1 MGGKTNPYFASIR
14 NIHTLNMNY
23 LLRTKLR
30 FENNFNRNNRNI
42 MMKSVRATF
51 ILIPIFG
58 LQFLLLPMRP
68 KSVGS
73 LSMSHSLLSWVELS
87 LAEFE
92 LITLS

>member
-1 MGGKTNPYFASIR
+1 
-14 NIHTLNMNY
+14 MNY
-23 LLRTKLR
+23 FLRTKLR

-73 LSMSHSLLSWVELS
+73 LTMSHSLPSWGELS
-87 LAEFE
+87 
-92 LITLS
+92 